1 MRKDFGYLVKAA
13 IDGEP
18 DLNIFA
24 VGEELSWNQY
34 LKTWCESQNVPFGG
48 YDEVAYDDFTVLL
61 PGGLGHEFGQNVLF
75 AIEFGYDGSD
85 PSVTRPD
92 SVSHITPLLHLM
104 KLIIIVWYQNDHV
117 QGVLRGDR
125 LLFHIVA

>member
-1 MRKDFGYLVKAA
+1 MGPADAPIPFGDVRKDFGPVVKAT

-18 DLNIFA
+18 DLNVFA
-24 VGEELSWNQY
+24 VGEEMSWNRY

-85 PSVTRPD
+85 PSVVRPD
-92 SVSHITPLLHLM
+92 AVSCTLQTPLAL
-104 KLIIIVWYQNDHV
+104 Q
-117 QGVLRGDR
+117 
-125 LLFHIVA
+125 